1 VKIKKTSGGTMR
13 TGTPLSK
20 GARGG
25 TPSDDSKNVAPAK
38 DIVSLSS
45 DAIAAAARAQE
56 AQALSAAGEDEGP
69 LPDPKA
75 TAQAILEK
83 ELEAVFEETYL

>member
-1 VKIKKTSGGTMR
+1 MT
-13 TGTPLSK
+13 TGAPLSK
-20 GARGG
+20 GVRTGPPVEKTEQA
-25 TPSDDSKNVAPAK
+25 TSKDTVN
-38 DIVSLSS
+38 LSS

-56 AQALSAAGEDEGP
+56 AQAVSATGQEDEP

-83 ELEAVFEETYL
+83 ELDAVFEETYL

>member
-1 VKIKKTSGGTMR
+1 VKIKKTSSGTM
-13 TGTPLSK
+13 TTAAPLSK
-20 GARGG
+20 GVRTGPPVE
-25 TPSDDSKNVAPAK
+25 TKEQVAAK
-38 DIVSLSS
+38 DTVNLSS

-56 AQALSAAGEDEGP
+56 AQAVSATGQEDEP

-83 ELEAVFEETYL
+83 ELDAVFEETYL